1 MQVFA
6 VIILAFIIV
15 ICLLI
20 SELVKQSKLL
30 AMYDDELTEA
40 QREIQRL
47 KAKDFN
53 SRGPR
58 RSQGGGKS

>member
-6 VIILAFIIV
+6 VFTIALIIV

-20 SELVKQSKLL
+20 SELVKQSKLID
-30 AMYDDELTEA
+30 MYADELTEA

-53 SRGPR
+53 FRGPR
-58 RSQGGGKS
+58 TNKK

>member
-20 SELVKQSKLL
+20 SELVKQSRLL
-30 AMYDDELTEA
+30 AMYEDELA
-40 QREIQRL
+40 GAHKEIQRL
-47 KAKDFN
+47 
-53 SRGPR
+53 
-58 RSQGGGKS
+58 RSQGGGGV

>member
-6 VIILAFIIV
+6 AFTIVLIII

-20 SELVKQSKLL
+20 SELVKQSKLID
-30 AMYDDELTEA
+30 MYADELTEA
-40 QREIQRL
+40 QQEIQRL
-47 KAKDFN
+47 KGKDFN

-58 RSQGGGKS
+58 TNKK

>member
-20 SELVKQSKLL
+20 SELVKQSKLID
-30 AMYDDELTEA
+30 MYADELTEA
-40 QREIQRL
+40 YQEIQRL
-47 KAKDFN
+47 KGKDFN

-58 RSQGGGKS
+58 TNKK

>member
-6 VIILAFIIV
+6 VFTIVLIII

-20 SELVKQSKLL
+20 SELVKQSKLID
-30 AMYDDELTEA
+30 MYADELTEA

-47 KAKDFN
+47 KGKDFN
-53 SRGPR
+53 FRGPR
-58 RSQGGGKS
+58 TNKK

>member
-6 VIILAFIIV
+6 VFTIALIII

-20 SELVKQSKLL
+20 SELVKQSKLID
-30 AMYDDELTEA
+30 MYADELTEA

-58 RSQGGGKS
+58 TNKK

>member
-20 SELVKQSKLL
+20 SELVKQSRLL
-30 AMYDDELTEA
+30 AMYEDELAEA
-40 QREIQRL
+40 QQEIQRL
-47 KAKDFN
+47 K
-53 SRGPR
+53 GE
-58 RSQGGGKS
+58 

>member
-6 VIILAFIIV
+6 VFTIALIII

-20 SELVKQSKLL
+20 SELVKQSKLID
-30 AMYDDELTEA
+30 MYEDELTEA

-58 RSQGGGKS
+58 MNKK